1 MTKRRTKNGTKNRH
15 KISKQS
21 KKNIK
26 RGFNK
31 GKSYK
36 GGKFRIGLTN
46 WLQGSTKDQL
56 RNDWK
61 NEKCEEVF
69 QYFNSNK
76 SNNPIK
82 IRQLDSC
89 VKIGNKLNIDVDPIL
104 KLQANPISMPVK
116 TGISYGTSALRNV
129 PYNIKNVYYWDNKKQ
144 PDQLE
149 KEKLEVYEKIRN
161 QQQKEKIKQ
170 LFPENSTDEPE
181 YIKNVGE
188 EGDIWNDPEDLSYNE
203 KISEPFD
210 STLSQIENENPL
222 FDTNEDQNNAKPL
235 PEVNNEIK
243 IPVNTRKQGYLWGYY
258 GGSRK
263 KRNKKSRKFKKHIHP

>member
-1 MTKRRTKNGTKNRH
+1 MTKRRTKNGTKRKTKNRN

-46 WLQGSTKDQL
+46 WLQGSTTDQL
-56 RNDWK
+56 HNDWK

-69 QYFNSNK
+69 QYFTSNK

-89 VKIGNKLNIDVDPIL
+89 VKIGNKLKKDIDPIL
-104 KLQANPISMPVK
+104 KLQANPLSMPVK
-116 TGISYGTSALRNV
+116 YGISYGTSALRDA
-129 PYNIKNVYYWDNKKQ
+129 PYNIKKNVYYWGNKEQQDK
-144 PDQLE
+144 LE

-181 YIKNVGE
+181 YIKNIEE

-203 KISEPFD
+203 KISEPVD
-210 STLSQIENENPL
+210 STLSQIENENPSV
-222 FDTNEDQNNAKPL
+222 EINALPL
-235 PEVNNEIK
+235 NNEEN

-258 GGSRK
+258 GGSKK
-263 KRNKKSRKFKKHIHP
+263 KRKTKKNNKSKKHIHP